1 VKDSGAVLSP
11 RLRLLRLLAVFAAV
25 IGALWFGALLWQ
37 RRDLGPIEDRL
48 VAAVALASATER
60 TRSTHVDAPQ
70 PGWFGESIPFV
81 LEALAPARARLAEAS
96 KQADRSR
103 RDVLSGGKPFDE
115 LDPSWR
121 DALEEAHPG
130 LLLLQQ
136 ATHRRQG
143 GLPRELGPLG
153 DPGEPLVAEA
163 WAQLRTATQLA
174 ALEVARLSSIGAVPA
189 ALLACVD
196 GLAIARDLS
205 VPGAMAGRLLAVALI
220 SELVQPCGRAFGQSI
235 PADRARAALLL
246 DRVAKDPPPLSAYV
260 AAEAVPL
267 QLHLFGA
274 VMPPVAQRQLPAWVF
289 ERWSAG
295 RIGFGPSPPQ
305 RLLLRHAWIRCA
317 GYLAQLDEAAAD
329 DDADALLE
337 QAARIGAD
345 AGASWNPALRAL
357 RLPDWELAAHRHL
370 DGLHLLELLARAAHA
385 EWDQTLRRP
394 LLAPIDGEPKEVV
407 LEVRAS
413 RKTDSEP

>member
-1 VKDSGAVLSP
+1 MDSGPVRSP
-11 RLRLLRLLAVFAAV
+11 RLRLLRLLAVFTAAV
-25 IGALWFGALLWQ
+25 GALWFGALLWQ

-48 VAAVALASATER
+48 VAAAALVAPER
-60 TRSTHVDAPQ
+60 ARATHVDVPE

-81 LEALAPARARLAEAS
+81 LEALAPARARLAES
-96 KQADRSR
+96 GEQADASR
-103 RDVLSGGKPFDE
+103 RAVLAGSKTFDE
-115 LDPSWR
+115 LDPAWR

-136 ATHRRQG
+136 ATHREKG

-153 DPGEPLVAEA
+153 DPGEPLAAVA
-163 WAQLRTATQLA
+163 WAQLRIATRFA
-174 ALEVARLSSIGAVPA
+174 ALEVTRLSSVGAVPA
-189 ALLACVD
+189 ALLACID
-196 GLAIARDLS
+196 GLAVARDLS
-205 VPGAMAGRLLAVALI
+205 VPGAMAGRLLAVSLI
-220 SELVQPCGRAFGQSI
+220 GELVQPCGRAFGQSI

-246 DRVAKDPPPLSAYV
+246 DRVAKESPPLSAYV
-260 AAEAVPL
+260 AAEGVPL

-274 VMPPVAQRQLPAWVF
+274 VMAPVAQRQLPSWVF

-329 DDADALLE
+329 DDVAALLE
-337 QAARIGAD
+337 RAAGIAAD
-345 AGASWNPALRAL
+345 AAASWNPALRAL
-357 RLPDWELAAHRHL
+357 QLPDWELAAHRHV
-370 DGLHLLELLARAAHA
+370 DGIHLVELLARAAHA

-394 LLAPIDGEPKEVV
+394 LLAPADGEPREVV
-407 LEVRAS
+407 LVVRAS
-413 RKTDSEP
+413 RRTDSDP